1 VYVTLLVTLAL
12 STARDTWLLFS
23 SPVAVGAD
31 GYYYV
36 LQINELLNHGHSYFP
51 TNTPL
56 VFYALATLSIV
67 TRNAILAIKLG
78 SIGFNVFLFLG
89 VFALVSSITRNRWL
103 GVLGAAIATLS
114 GMHFFMIAEFVK
126 NLAGVVL
133 LIWGAW
139 CALRASET
147 HQRRWCILSVVLLI
161 AAFLSHISTWGIA
174 PSLAMLILLG
184 RGLMTRGGSKFLR
197 LGWLVAGVL
206 LMILPALIAAQNFVE
221 LPAWLGNEL
230 LIRPR
235 LPISLRSPVGKAE
248 MVALLLAAPTTLF
261 LMARHRSALPRNP
274 LSLVVCAVA
283 LWSLLITLNPFLNHD
298 VRQLGIIGRLDH
310 LMYLQVAIILPAL
323 VLLSLHIN
331 RKFAAATLALTFV
344 FILASMISALPNGL
358 RPQYLLER
366 QQMIQALPEQ
376 REQLSTNPLVIAQH
390 GDEFVITWVLGIP
403 AQQNFPTTSQGQS
416 IYWLLHQVNPT
427 TLTPSAIVVME
438 EDNGSGLILM
448 KHGDL
453 TQWIDTI
460 NEEERN
466 RLLAQNPHLK
476 KYVEE
481 SQKVVTLATVRKVN
495 SKAARL
501 MRGSPLPFL
510 APSSIALAKVG
521 G

>member
-1 VYVTLLVTLAL
+1 MARSNRRAEGLPALISLSALLFV
-12 STARDTWLLFS
+12 STARDALALFS
-23 SPVAVGAD
+23 HPVAVGAD

-36 LQINELLNHGHSYFP
+36 LQINELLNHDHLYFP

-56 VFYALATLSIV
+56 VFYALAALSIL

-78 SIGFNVFLFLG
+78 SIGFNVFLSLG

-103 GVLGAAIATLS
+103 GVLGGAIAALS
-114 GMHFFMIAEFVK
+114 GMHFFMIAEFIK
-126 NLAGVVL
+126 NLAGVAL

-147 HQRRWCILSVVLLI
+147 HRRRWGVLSVVLLI
-161 AAFLSHISTWGIA
+161 AALLSHLSTWGIA

-184 RGLMTRGGSKFLR
+184 RGLITRGGSKFLR
-197 LGWLVAGVL
+197 TGCLVAGVL
-206 LMILPALIAAQNFVE
+206 LLILPALIAAQKFVE
-221 LPAWLGNEL
+221 LPARLGNEL
-230 LIRPR
+230 LSRPE
-235 LPISLRSPVGKAE
+235 LPIGLSSPVGKAE
-248 MVALLLAAPTTLF
+248 MIALLLAAPTTLF
-261 LMARHRSALPRNP
+261 LIARHRPALPRNP
-274 LSLVVCAVA
+274 FSLVVCAVA

-323 VLLSLHIN
+323 VWLSLHIN
-331 RKFAAATLALTFV
+331 RKLAGATLALTFV
-344 FILASMISALPNGL
+344 FMLASMIAALPNGL

-376 REQLSTNPLVIAQH
+376 RQQLSTNPLVIAQH

-416 IYWLLHQVNPT
+416 TYWLLHQVNPT

-466 RLLAQNPHLK
+466 RLFAQNPHLK

-481 SQKVVTLATVRKVN
+481 SQKVMTLACSQKSKFN
-495 SKAARL
+495 SRAIVSCARI
-501 MRGSPLPFL
+501 RG
-510 APSSIALAKVG
+510 V
-521 G
+521 

>member
-1 VYVTLLVTLAL
+1 
-12 STARDTWLLFS
+12 
-23 SPVAVGAD
+23 
-31 GYYYV
+31 
-36 LQINELLNHGHSYFP
+36 
-51 TNTPL
+51 
-56 VFYALATLSIV
+56 
-67 TRNAILAIKLG
+67 
-78 SIGFNVFLFLG
+78 
-89 VFALVSSITRNRWL
+89 
-103 GVLGAAIATLS
+103 
-114 GMHFFMIAEFVK
+114 
-126 NLAGVVL
+126 
-133 LIWGAW
+133 
-139 CALRASET
+139 
-147 HQRRWCILSVVLLI
+147 
-161 AAFLSHISTWGIA
+161 
-174 PSLAMLILLG
+174 
-184 RGLMTRGGSKFLR
+184 
-197 LGWLVAGVL
+197 LVAGVL
-206 LMILPALIAAQNFVE
+206 LLILPALIAAQKFVE

-248 MVALLLAAPTTLF
+248 MVALLLAAPATLF
-261 LMARHRSALPRNP
+261 LIARHRPALPGNP
-274 LSLVVCAVA
+274 FSLVVCAVA

-323 VLLSLHIN
+323 VWLSLHIN
-331 RKFAAATLALTFV
+331 RRLAAAMLALTFV
-344 FILASMISALPNGL
+344 FMLASMIAALPNGL

-376 REQLSTNPLVIAQH
+376 RQQLSTNPLVIAQH

-416 IYWLLHQVNPT
+416 TYWLLHQVNPI

-466 RLLAQNPHLK
+466 RLFAQNPHLK

-481 SQKVVTLATVRKVN
+481 SQKVMTLACNQKSKFN
-495 SKAARL
+495 SRAIVLCAN
-501 MRGSPLPFL
+501 P
-510 APSSIALAKVG
+510 
-521 G
+521 